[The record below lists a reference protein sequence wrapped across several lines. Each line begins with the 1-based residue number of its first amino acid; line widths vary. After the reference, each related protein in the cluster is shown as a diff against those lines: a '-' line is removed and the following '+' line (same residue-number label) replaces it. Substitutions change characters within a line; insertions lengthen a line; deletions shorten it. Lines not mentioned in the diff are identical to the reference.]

1 MTAKKTAG
9 SQAGVKKASS
19 RKAAVKATPAK
30 ASTARKV
37 AAKKAAATKAAPS
50 KAAAV
55 KKAAASSSAGTAAGK
70 GSSAKAPAKAPAGKR
85 AAEHASAT
93 SSMAKGGG
101 PRDDYGSPTD
111 AYFARQPAD
120 KRALLETLRALVR
133 ESVPDAESVIKWGVP
148 FYEINGVKVCALAA
162 FKDSVALNLFGP
174 PDAFVDPGTRLE
186 GASQGNRT
194 LKVRRADEIDR
205 ASIVRWLKAAADN
218 SR

>member
-9 SQAGVKKASS
+9 RQAGVKKASAS
-19 RKAAVKATPAK
+19 TAAVKTTPVKATPAK
-30 ASTARKV
+30 TTLAKTPT
-37 AAKKAAATKAAPS
+37 AKKASLAKAVSTKVPIQ
-50 KAAAV
+50 AAAG
-55 KKAAASSSAGTAAGK
+55 KKAAASSSARKAAGT
-70 GSSAKAPAKAPAGKR
+70 GGSAKAPAAKSPA
-85 AAEHASAT
+85 
-93 SSMAKGGG
+93 AKGGG

-148 FYEINGVKVCALAA
+148 FYEIKGVKVCALAA

-174 PDAFVDPGTRLE
+174 PASFVDPGQRLE

-194 LKVRRADEIDR
+194 LKVRSAGEIDR
-205 ASIVRWLKAAADN
+205 ASIVRWLKAAAAN